1 MAQNIGLVI
10 TLGGVE
16 KVISSIEQ
24 LETAINSARE
34 QLRKTTI
41 PGSAEFKALANDI
54 RIADSRLRDLKKSSE
69 GLEFEQKLEG
79 FAKLGGSITAGF
91 AAATAAVNLF
101 GGDTE
106 KVSQAA
112 AQAQNVLTI
121 ALTAR
126 SVAEGVA
133 GLRTVALTI
142 KTIAQTAATNAAT
155 TATRAFYTTLAA
167 NPLGAVLAVIGLV
180 VTALIAFTSATEEA
194 ETAEERYN
202 KALEETN
209 KTREF
214 QLQLLRE
221 SGASE
226 EEQARQRI
234 AYATE
239 DLNQARARLNV
250 LVQERASQETINKEL
265 KVIADSKKIITLEQR
280 KLDRLARE
288 ETEKGEKDLADNRK
302 KRADDRKAQIEAEI
316 ALQGELTR
324 AELARE
330 LAGREIDPIE
340 FENLLR
346 KRLDLVKD
354 LVEGYKSEEDIQ
366 TKLKN
371 TLGDVYDIRK
381 LDYDEQK
388 KIEIQLILLGRA
400 TGLYQK
406 SQGEFVSTTKNLVTT
421 MDALGNQSVQSVID
435 GFVVLNEETEKSGKR
450 LSDFD
455 PRLTGVANALSLIS
469 DGFKTAGTSLKQL
482 DLVNFVRVL
491 NNFAE
496 GDQIFIDNVIRNRQ
510 GLAKFQEQFV
520 DDYVKTNLKLVEGAP
535 GYAKALEETKKS
547 GEVAFGLVLQNTEA
561 FVKFERATFGATRG
575 LTELVNE
582 VVKLQNSAPALNA
595 FLAQNRDLINE
606 SFSVDLS
613 KLGENRNALLAL
625 DNILAT
631 KRFDQAEGF
640 RTELVELETQLAE
653 QGIDITKASDEEKL
667 KLLRAFLEKSV
678 EETESAEAK
687 KRTSFQKTLQDIEQT
702 IAQFQ
707 SVLNSLSQ
715 IVADYYSL
723 QLQELEIQNKAI
735 LEQVVGDTEVA
746 NKKRLE
752 QQEIYEKQREEL
764 EKQAAKRTLQI
775 QLAQAVAN
783 TAQAITR
790 VFAQDG
796 TIGFITA
803 GLVAAAN
810 AIQIGLITQQLSA
823 VSSYARGGFI
833 KGQGGLVVGPSH
845 EQGGVKFA
853 QGGIELEGGEA
864 VINRQSS
871 LQYGALLNSINMVGG
886 GKPLVVNNAFDDS
899 RLLEALAKQK
909 TEPIRAYVLE
919 GDITEKQ
926 NVSRRLEQLSQF

>member
-34 QLRKTTI
+34 QLRKTTV

-54 RIADSRLRDLKKSSE
+54 RIADSRLKDLKKSSE

-106 KVSQAA
+106 KVSEAA
-112 AQAQNVLTI
+112 AKAQNILTI

-133 GLRTVALTI
+133 GLKTVALTVQ
-142 KTIAQTAATNAAT
+142 TIAQTAATTAAT

-167 NPLGAVLAVIGLV
+167 NPLGAVLAIIGLV
-180 VTALIAFTSATEEA
+180 ITAVISLTGATEDATDAEEEYQKALAKGNAERQYQITLLESQGATEENILKKKLEFA
-194 ETAEERYN
+194 KQDEEAAKN
-202 KALEETN
+202 AL
-209 KTREF
+209 
-214 QLQLLRE
+214 
-221 SGASE
+221 
-226 EEQARQRI
+226 
-234 AYATE
+234 
-239 DLNQARARLNV
+239 ARAQSANRF
-250 LVQERASQETINKEL
+250 S
-265 KVIADSKKIITLEQR
+265 
-280 KLDRLARE
+280 E
-288 ETEKGEKDLADNRK
+288 ETEKRREEAQNAERERILAQQRLDTFYTNQAKKNSDELEKTRKDNAAKER
-302 KRADDRKAQIEAEI
+302 DRVQGIIE
-316 ALQGELTR
+316 LRLTELKGLEAITKQV
-324 AELARE
+324 ATLSKNES
-330 LAGREIDPIE
+330 E
-340 FENLLR
+340 FENILR
-346 KRLDLVKD
+346 RNRDAAQ
-354 LVEGYKSEEDIQ
+354 GY
-366 TKLKN
+366 
-371 TLGDVYDIRK
+371 
-381 LDYDEQK
+381 
-388 KIEIQLILLGRA
+388 
-400 TGLYQK
+400 
-406 SQGEFVSTTKNLVTT
+406 
-421 MDALGNQSVQSVID
+421 
-435 GFVVLNEETEKSGKR
+435 
-450 LSDFD
+450 
-455 PRLTGVANALSLIS
+455 ANALQSLRTFGAEYNSLQLTLEESS
-469 DGFKTAGTSLKQL
+469 DNFYKVFEDLRLGAENYFDVLSNGTLPLEEIQKQFKTLRDEAFASAVAFNLSPQQKQL
-482 DLVNFVRVL
+482 LTDY
-491 NNFAE
+491 AE
-496 GDQIFIDNVIRNRQ
+496 GYSTLYEVLSDYQQPPFDLKDYEKLIVDLSLAQGKISLDPFERTPEEIAKTKVNISAFFSEVEKEFLSNYVKLKLPEITAGITDPEALAKARQ
-510 GLAKFQEQFV
+510 GLEEVGKSVFANLVSAGQQIVVFEEGSE
-520 DDYVKTNLKLVEGAP
+520 KTNESIKKLNVELQLL
-535 GYAKALEETKKS
+535 AKNARE
-547 GEVAFGLVLQNTEA
+547 GFVIQNIE
-561 FVKFERATFGATRG
+561 
-575 LTELVNE
+575 
-582 VVKLQNSAPALNA
+582 
-595 FLAQNRDLINE
+595 
-606 SFSVDLS
+606 
-613 KLGENRNALLAL
+613 KLGQQFEIPLENVQANREKLLAL
-625 DNILAT
+625 EKQIT
-631 KRFDQAEGF
+631 SKRFDQEKVY
-640 RTELVELETQLAE
+640 REDVEQLEQELLA
-653 QGIDITKASDEEKL
+653 QGIDITEFNYATKL
-667 KLLRAFLEKSV
+667 MILQKFLQKEV
-678 EETESAEAK
+678 EATESAEEK
-687 KRTSFQKTLQDIEQT
+687 KRTSFKKTIQDIEQT

-715 IVADYYSL
+715 VVADYYSL
-723 QLQELEIQNKAI
+723 QLQELELQNKAI

-764 EKQAAKRTLQI
+764 EKEAAKRTLQI